1 MGVSHLLILNRFLPS
16 PSIVVVVVVI
26 YRNDSYLVVK
36 KQAILDKAKNSRIS
50 DGGRRWVAWIQQV
63 SGFFPYLPSDIIE
76 WTINVNL

>member
-50 DGGRRWVAWIQQV
+50 DGGRRWVAWI
-63 SGFFPYLPSDIIE
+63 
-76 WTINVNL
+76 

>member
-16 PSIVVVVVVI
+16 PSTVVVVVVI

-63 SGFFPYLPSDIIE
+63 SCFFPYLPSDIIE